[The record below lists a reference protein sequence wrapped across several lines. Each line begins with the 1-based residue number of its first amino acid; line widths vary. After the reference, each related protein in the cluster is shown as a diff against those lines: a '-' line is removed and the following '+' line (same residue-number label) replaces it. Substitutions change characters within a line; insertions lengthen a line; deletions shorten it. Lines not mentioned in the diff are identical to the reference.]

1 MKMTVKD
8 KFKELLKLEGDK
20 ALLKV
25 KYMGIGYND
34 IMDAYN
40 ELGMPSP
47 ITIVKSTPNPYL
59 ERGWGNG
66 YVRIPEGHE
75 YYEKTY
81 DDIPVAVHGGLTFG
95 DHIFEN
101 SKNFSDGYWVGF
113 DTAHYGDTKQRWP
126 MESVLQETID
136 LFKAIYGLS

>member
-8 KFKELLKLEGDK
+8 KFKELLKQEGDK

-47 ITIVKSTPNPYL
+47 ISIVKNTWNTFSET
-59 ERGWGNG
+59 GWGNG

-75 YYEKTY
+75 YYDKNY
-81 DDIPVAVHGGLTFG
+81 DDIPVSVHGGLTFS
-95 DHIFEN
+95 DHVFEN
-101 SKNFSDGYWVGF
+101 SKNFTDGYWVGF